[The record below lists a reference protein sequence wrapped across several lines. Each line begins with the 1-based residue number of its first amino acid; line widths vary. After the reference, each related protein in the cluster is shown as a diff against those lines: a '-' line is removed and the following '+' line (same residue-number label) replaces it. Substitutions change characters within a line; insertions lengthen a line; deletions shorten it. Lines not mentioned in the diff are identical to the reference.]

1 MISRQNG
8 TALIC
13 ALMITALLGMLG
25 GALVVLV
32 ATETLISANHR
43 DGLEAS
49 YAADAGLERAIGDLR
64 TLSAW
69 QTVPGTAAG
78 TATPDF
84 RDGASAPA
92 LSDGTILDL
101 ARLTL
106 ERQADS
112 NAVYPAGPD
121 RPIWR
126 LFAHAPISWLLP
138 RSVIRSATYLVV
150 WIADDVADG
159 DGDPLRDSNGVLVLR
174 AEGFGL
180 RGLRR
185 RIEATVAR
193 EDGGESDPDRDDR
206 VQRTEVRM
214 ICWQEV
220 P

>member
-1 MISRQNG
+1 MISGQNG

-25 GALVVLV
+25 GALVVLA

-49 YAADAGLERAIGDLR
+49 YAADAGIERAIGDLR
-64 TLSAW
+64 TLPAW

-126 LFAHAPISWLLP
+126 LFAHAPLSWLLP
-138 RSVIRSATYLVV
+138 GQHWPEASSGRRHISCS
-150 WIADDVADG
+150 
-159 DGDPLRDSNGVLVLR
+159 
-174 AEGFGL
+174 GL
-180 RGLRR
+180 RMMWTMAMEIRCAIRTACWSSALRPSGCAACAGVSRPRSRARTAEVRSRR
-185 RIEATVAR
+185 R
-193 EDGGESDPDRDDR
+193 PDE
-206 VQRTEVRM
+206 QRCE
-214 ICWQEV
+214 
-220 P
+220 